1 MHLQSWN
8 GGTDLPER
16 LSDQDRL
23 PLEPSGQEVEHD
35 SKGSRKDLLNLLG
48 GISSHAKKLKQ
59 LLADPD
65 DPALLV
71 VTEIDKVKEL
81 ISEIGS
87 TGQLDKIRETEQA
100 LIRHTVDDLPIT
112 LKQFCDE
119 RGVELWGAAPDF
131 IIDGIVYLGVDFTTG
146 SVTLN
151 DQKLHL
157 FPFKKVLQHLVE
169 ELDRYK
175 KEAFDP
181 PKFLNL
187 LWKAYEA
194 KADENQR
201 SNSMR
206 KRIAIFD
213 LLLTLALQEQGTAF
227 SRNPVKERFKSYSQH
242 RFRANLFL
250 LLVSGADLTL
260 KGRRLILEPTSV
272 ADEGLFMYL
281 PATGRCGFVGH
292 LLFSPVE

>member
-1 MHLQSWN
+1 MQGL
-8 GGTDLPER
+8 
-16 LSDQDRL
+16 
-23 PLEPSGQEVEHD
+23 EHD
-35 SKGSRKDLLNLLG
+35 AKGSRKELLNLLG
-48 GISSHAKKLKQ
+48 AVSTHAKKLKQ

-65 DPALLV
+65 DPAMLV
-71 VTEIDKVKEL
+71 VTEIDKLKEL
-81 ISEIGS
+81 ISEVAS
-87 TGQLDKIRETEQA
+87 TGQLDRIRETQQA

-119 RGVELWGAAPDF
+119 RGAELWGATPDF
-131 IIDGIVYLGVDFTTG
+131 IVDGIVYLGVDFTTG

-157 FPFKKVLQHLVE
+157 FPFKKVLQHLIE

-181 PKFLNL
+181 PKFLRQ
-187 LWKAYEA
+187 LWQAYEA
-194 KADENQR
+194 RANEHQR
-201 SNSMR
+201 SANSMR

-213 LLLTLALQEQGTAF
+213 LLLELALQEQSTAF

-242 RFRANLFL
+242 RFRANLFR
-250 LLVSGADLTL
+250 LLVSGADLSL
-260 KGRRLILEPTSV
+260 RGRRLILEPTSV
-272 ADEGLFMYL
+272 ADEGLFIYL